1 MEVFM
6 KTAKLFK
13 NGRSQAVRLPQEY
26 RFKGKEIFVKQY
38 GDIVLLF
45 PKKSPWKSLIES
57 VDEFSDDY
65 MDSRNQ
71 PDQQHREPIE

>member
-1 MEVFM
+1 M

-71 PDQQHREPIE
+71 PDQQQREPIE